1 MIVAGTGHREIAL
14 PPARLVNSICERLHQ
29 IGAKSVI
36 SGMALGWDMA
46 LAEAAL
52 ILELPL
58 TAAVPF
64 PAQPDLWPDPEKRR
78 YEGIIA
84 RAEKVVVLSEFTALS
99 AYERRNRWM
108 IDNADLVLAYWDGSL
123 NGGTANAI
131 RYASWPKSKKPI
143 VNMYGEIPR

>member
-1 MIVAGTGHREIAL
+1 MD
-14 PPARLVNSICERLHQ
+14 SISRRLHLL
-29 IGAKSVI
+29 GARGVI

-52 ILELPL
+52 ALALPL

-64 PAQPDLWPDPEKRR
+64 PTQPDLWPERERER
-78 YEGIIA
+78 YRGLLA
-84 RAEKVVVLSEFTALS
+84 RADRVVTLTEYVALS
-99 AYERRNRWM
+99 AYEKRNRWM

-131 RYASWPKSKKPI
+131 RYADRPKSRKPV
-143 VNMYGEIPR
+143 VNMHGEFLS